1 MLIDQIQKCQVI
13 KLGLTLGPQ
22 ELLVEKRYFGTTPWI
37 FVERHSV
44 RVSTC
49 LLSLTV

>member
-22 ELLVEKRYFGTTPWI
+22 NYWLKKDILAPPCG
-37 FVERHSV
+37 
-44 RVSTC
+44 
-49 LLSLTV
+49 SLWKDTV